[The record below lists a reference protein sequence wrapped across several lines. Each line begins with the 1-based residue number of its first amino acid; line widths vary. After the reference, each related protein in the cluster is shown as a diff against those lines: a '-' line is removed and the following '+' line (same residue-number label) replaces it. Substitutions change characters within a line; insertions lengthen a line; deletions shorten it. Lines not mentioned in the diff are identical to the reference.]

1 MLPAGR
7 QNVASVIPDP
17 DTVGDWLGRMGDPQ
31 TWHAGLVGLG
41 QVWDALTARFLRHD
55 GHQTY
60 TLDTDATLVGGKVRC
75 PVELHKGM
83 RVHADAWFFVG
94 GARVSGRRMS
104 RGQCIA
110 GSPKAYNP
118 RHRGLWNIYICSWAS
133 GGS

>member
-41 QVWDALTARFLRHD
+41 QVRDALTARLLRHD

-60 TLDTDATLVGGKVRC
+60 TLDTDATLEGGEVRC

-83 RVHADAWFFVG
+83 RVHADAWFFFAG
-94 GARVSGRRMS
+94 RVHS
-104 RGQCIA
+104 A
-110 GSPKAYNP
+110 GPCSSTP
-118 RHRGLWNIYICSWAS
+118 RFHPERPAS
-133 GGS
+133 

>member
-41 QVWDALTARFLRHD
+41 QVRDALTARLLRHD

-60 TLDTDATLVGGKVRC
+60 TLDTDATLEGGGSAMPSGATQGYAGTCRC
-75 PVELHKGM
+75 LV
-83 RVHADAWFFVG
+83 FC
-94 GARVSGRRMS
+94 GAR
-104 RGQCIA
+104 
-110 GSPKAYNP
+110 P
-118 RHRGLWNIYICSWAS
+118 
-133 GGS
+133 